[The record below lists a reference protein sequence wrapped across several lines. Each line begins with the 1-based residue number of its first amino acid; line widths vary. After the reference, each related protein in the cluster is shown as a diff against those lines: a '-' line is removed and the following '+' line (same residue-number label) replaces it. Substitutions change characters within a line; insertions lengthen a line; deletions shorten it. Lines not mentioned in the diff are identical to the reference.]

1 VKLKPIPLSMLLCII
16 TFAYSL
22 VACEKNERA
31 QITEHQEVKAISQ
44 PIDLNSLCH
53 NLTKEMQSIDNTR
66 TTFALEQINQNLKI
80 CLPLMS
86 FKDQKHLINLSTQMY
101 QNFFKVE
108 RTAQQQNAFNLHALD
123 MAQHPTIQQSHYQ
136 EFSARDQYLLR
147 HKGQAYVEVYDAG
160 DAGLIYRRN
169 PQYLARIFAPYL
181 PKAEKVFIEHLAQQ
195 NMQPVVRN
203 HKINVDAKVLAE
215 RALFW
220 EHYIEQY
227 PRSTYLKEA
236 HQLFNLYSSL
246 LFLGTRVAPIS
257 TTFANEQS
265 IQSDHFSAIEN
276 IAQLSNSKLATK
288 ARKFIN
294 FIHMNTNEKTQMNSG
309 QSSRENLKK
318 HLQIEDVSKSDL
330 SRCLTDAIYQ

>member
-1 VKLKPIPLSMLLCII
+1 MKLKPIPLSMLLCIV
-16 TFAYSL
+16 TFAYSF
-22 VACEKNERA
+22 VTCEKNERA
-31 QITEHQEVKAISQ
+31 EITGHQEVKAISQ

-53 NLTKEMQSIDNTR
+53 NLTKEIQSIDNTR

-86 FKDQKHLINLSTQMY
+86 FKEQVYLINLSTKMY

-108 RTAQQQNAFNLHALD
+108 RTAQQQNTFNLHALD
-123 MAQHPTIQQSHYQ
+123 ITQYPTTQQSHLK
-136 EFSARDQYLLR
+136 EFSARDQYLLH
-147 HKGQAYVEVYDAG
+147 HKGQAYIEVYDAG
-160 DAGLIYRRN
+160 EAGLIYRRN
-169 PQYLARIFAPYL
+169 PQYLVRIFAPYL

-195 NMQPVVRN
+195 NMKPIVRN
-203 HKINVDAKVLAE
+203 HKINVDANVLAE

-220 EHYIEQY
+220 EYYIKQY
-227 PRSTYLKEA
+227 PRSVYLKEA

-246 LFLGTRVAPIS
+246 LFLGTRDAPIS

-265 IQSDHFSAIEN
+265 IQSDHFITIKN

-294 FIHMNTNEKTQMNSG
+294 FVHMNTNEKNKMNSSP
-309 QSSRENLKK
+309 SSRDNLRKY
-318 HLQIEDVSKSDL
+318 LQIEYASKSDFYH
-330 SRCLTDAIYQ
+330 CLTDAICP